1 MLDEISLGLAP
12 AVVKQL
18 YQAIPR
24 IRDDGTTLVIVE
36 QDVTQALRVAD
47 RAYCFL
53 EGRVSLQGEP
63 SQLTRDDIRAA
74 YFGI

>member
-1 MLDEISLGLAP
+1 M
-12 AVVKQL
+12 
-18 YQAIPR
+18 
-24 IRDDGTTLVIVE
+24 IVE